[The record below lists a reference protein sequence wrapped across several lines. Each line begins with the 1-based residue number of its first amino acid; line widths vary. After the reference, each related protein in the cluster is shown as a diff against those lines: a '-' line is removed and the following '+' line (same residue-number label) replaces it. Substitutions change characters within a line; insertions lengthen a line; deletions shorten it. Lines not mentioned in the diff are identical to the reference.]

1 MLSRNYRVTPAR
13 HLPGFVSGIERLV
26 RNANWKIM
34 NLTLAFL
41 VRFWF
46 GFVLEVQLGTNYS
59 GTLNRTTALSEIFLF
74 YFEIVTLHLVVLIT
88 FSQSLP
94 KRPKHLKS
102 PNKKKNQVNI
112 PRVIVAVSA
121 IFSLWR
127 LLLTSTPVAARKM
140 TQHGQFCAPFFSLPA
155 RTRAIFR
162 IQWAEGVI
170 RLIGQMKRE
179 NGYVKLNFWPGFW
192 TCTVWEGLLQ
202 VRCCESWRAAAL

>member
-1 MLSRNYRVTPAR
+1 
-13 HLPGFVSGIERLV
+13 
-26 RNANWKIM
+26 M

-74 YFEIVTLHLVVLIT
+74 YFEIVTLHLVFLIT

-102 PNKKKNQVNI
+102 PNKKKERIRLISPGSSSPSPKFSAYEDSFSHRRPWRRAKWHNMVNFV
-112 PRVIVAVSA
+112 R
-121 IFSLWR
+121 
-127 LLLTSTPVAARKM
+127 
-140 TQHGQFCAPFFSLPA
+140 PFFSLPA
-155 RTRAIFR
+155 KTRAIFG